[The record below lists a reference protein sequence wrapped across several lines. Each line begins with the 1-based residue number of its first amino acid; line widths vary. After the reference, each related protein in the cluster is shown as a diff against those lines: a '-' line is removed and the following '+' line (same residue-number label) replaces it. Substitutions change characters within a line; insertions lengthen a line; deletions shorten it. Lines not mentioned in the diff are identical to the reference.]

1 MEKISVV
8 IPVYNEQNNLKPLTE
23 ELLGVLEGT
32 DFPHEILFID
42 DASSDDSPMVLREL
56 VSNYRNIRVLTF
68 EYNCGQSAAF
78 DAGFRNATGDVIVT
92 MDADMQN
99 DPADIPKLLEKIDE
113 YDMVCG
119 WRWNRQDSF
128 SKRISSKIANAVR
141 RRNLH
146 DRFKD
151 VGCSLKAYHKKCFEH
166 LKLFRGMHRFLPI
179 LFEMEGFKV
188 LEVKVNHRQRAAD
201 ESKYN
206 LWNRVFKS
214 HRDMKAVAWMQKNRL
229 DYRIKGE

>member
-1 MEKISVV
+1 MDKISVV
-8 IPVYNEQNNLKPLTE
+8 IPVYNEQNNLKALTA
-23 ELLGVLEGT
+23 ELVGVLAGLER
-32 DFPHEILFID
+32 PYEVLFVD
-42 DASSDDSPMVLREL
+42 DGSTDDSPRILREL
-56 VSNYRNIRVLTF
+56 VSNNRNVRVLTF
-68 EYNCGQSAAF
+68 EFNCGQSAAF
-78 DAGFRNATGDVIVT
+78 DAGFRHAAGDVIVT

-99 DPADIPKLLEKIDE
+99 DPADIPKLLEHIDK

-128 SKRISSKIANAVR
+128 IKRVSSKIANAVR
-141 RRNLH
+141 RRNLN

-151 VGCSLKAYHKKCFEH
+151 VGCSLKAYHRKCFERI
-166 LKLFRGMHRFLPI
+166 KMFRGMHRFLPI
-179 LFEMEGFKV
+179 LFEMEGFNV

-206 LWNRVFKS
+206 MWNRVFKS

-229 DYRIKGE
+229 NYRIKDE

>member
-1 MEKISVV
+1 MEKVSVV
-8 IPVYNEQNNLKPLTE
+8 IPVYNEQNNLRPLTE
-23 ELLGVLEGT
+23 ELLRVLEGS
-32 DFPHEILFID
+32 DIPSEILFVD
-42 DASSDDSPMVLREL
+42 DASTDDSPMVLREL

-78 DAGFRNATGDVIVT
+78 DAGFRNASGDIIVT

-99 DPADIPKLLEKIDE
+99 DPADIPKLLENIDD

-141 RRNLH
+141 RKNLN

-151 VGCSLKAYHKKCFEH
+151 VGCSLKAYHKKCFER
-166 LKLFRGMHRFLPI
+166 LKLFKGMHRFLPI